1 MLNPLYNL
9 VGKAI
14 GFFHGAIFSHIFGYN
29 SFFSWALSIVLLTM
43 VVRLILFPLFVKQ
56 IKSQRTMQVM
66 QPRIKEIR
74 EKYKHD
80 KPKMNEELMALQKEH
95 GNPLLGC
102 LPIFAQIPLF
112 IALFHVLRALQPR
125 TIDPKLLALFHC
137 PTTYKNISGTG
148 YVLVETS
155 GLDCKQVTSFANAK
169 LFDVSLSA
177 SFRSPASLLEYL
189 NISGTAVKI
198 FAGVLIVLM
207 CATTFLTQKQIIGR
221 QGPVDAQQRMQ
232 QRIILYLI
240 PAGLLFSGTLFPLG
254 VLLYWL
260 TTNLWS
266 MGQQFFVLKRM
277 PPPGVALAKG
287 GGKSGPAGKADSSA
301 SPSRAAVRRPPAAR
315 VPPGK
320 ATGAAGKDPE
330 QGRDATDKNAG
341 KGNRKPDSEPGGSD
355 ASGPAG
361 KGRGA
366 GQGADG
372 QGADGQST
380 KEPAATGDGA
390 RKPPSGRQPPPGEAA
405 QRPPSP
411 SVASSQSRRPA
422 GNRPTKKRGKGQR
435 RGGRH

>member
-1 MLNPLYNL
+1 
-9 VGKAI
+9 
-14 GFFHGAIFSHIFGYN
+14 
-29 SFFSWALSIVLLTM
+29 
-43 VVRLILFPLFVKQ
+43 
-56 IKSQRTMQVM
+56 
-66 QPRIKEIR
+66 
-74 EKYKHD
+74 
-80 KPKMNEELMALQKEH
+80 MALQKEH

-125 TIDPKLLALFHC
+125 TIDPKMLALFHC

-366 GQGADG
+366 GQGAGGATDRVPTGRVRKSPLRQVMESASRLRGGSHHPVRRRNALLPRRSLRPNRGGPRAIG
-372 QGADGQST
+372 QPRSVERASVGVVGI
-380 KEPAATGDGA
+380 
-390 RKPPSGRQPPPGEAA
+390 RPSGVIPSLAPVSTERCG
-405 QRPPSP
+405 RP
-411 SVASSQSRRPA
+411 
-422 GNRPTKKRGKGQR
+422 
-435 RGGRH
+435 HDE

>member
-1 MLNPLYNL
+1 MLNPLYNI
-9 VGKAI
+9 VGKTI

-29 SFFSWALSIVLLTM
+29 SFFAWALSIVLLTM

-80 KPKMNEELMALQKEH
+80 KQKMNEELMALQKEH

-125 TIDPKLLALFHC
+125 HIDPATLAQYHC
-137 PTTYKNISGTG
+137 PGTFKNISGTG
-148 YVLVETS
+148 YILVETS

-177 SFRSPASLLEYL
+177 SFRSPASLLQYL
-189 NISGTAVKI
+189 DISGTAVKI

-207 CATTFLTQKQIIGR
+207 CTTTFLTQKQIIGR

-277 PPPGVALAKG
+277 PPPGVAMTKG
-287 GGKSGPAGKADSSA
+287 RGKA
-301 SPSRAAVRRPPAAR
+301 SPATKSDAAAPPSHSTVRRQPDR
-315 VPPGK
+315 TTPGK
-320 ATGAAGKDPE
+320 TKPTPPTEMGREKDTAG
-330 QGRDATDKNAG
+330 KNAG
-341 KGNRKPDSEPGGSD
+341 TGNRKPTGQAAEPVPGGEPSNGRLD
-355 ASGPAG
+355 GQTDDKRAAEPAG
-361 KGRGA
+361 
-366 GQGADG
+366 
-372 QGADGQST
+372 
-380 KEPAATGDGA
+380 TGDGE
-390 RKPPSGRQPPPGEAA
+390 RKPPAGRQP
-405 QRPPSP
+405 
-411 SVASSQSRRPA
+411 
-422 GNRPTKKRGKGQR
+422 
-435 RGGRH
+435 

>member
-1 MLNPLYNL
+1 MLNPLYNI
-9 VGKAI
+9 VGKTI

-29 SFFSWALSIVLLTM
+29 SFFAWALSIVLLTM

-80 KPKMNEELMALQKEH
+80 KQKMNEELMALQKEH

-125 TIDPKLLALFHC
+125 HIDPATLAQYHC
-137 PTTYKNISGTG
+137 PGTFKNISGTG
-148 YVLVETS
+148 YILVETS
-155 GLDCKQVTSFANAK
+155 GLDCKQVNSFANAK

-177 SFRSPASLLEYL
+177 SFRSPASLLQYL
-189 NISGTAVKI
+189 DISGTAVKI

-207 CATTFLTQKQIIGR
+207 CTTTFLTQKQIIGR

-277 PPPGVALAKG
+277 PPPGVAMTKG
-287 GGKSGPAGKADSSA
+287 RGKGSPATKSDAA
-301 SPSRAAVRRPPAAR
+301 APPSRSTVRRQLGARMSPGKGKPTPAA
-315 VPPGK
+315 PEAGPGEE
-320 ATGAAGKDPE
+320 AV
-330 QGRDATDKNAG
+330 DKNAG
-341 KGNRKPDSEPGGSD
+341 TSGRKP
-355 ASGPAG
+355 
-361 KGRGA
+361 A
-366 GQGADG
+366 GQSD
-372 QGADGQST
+372 
-380 KEPAATGDGA
+380 EPAAGGAPGQGGLDGQTDEKRTAEPAGTGDGE
-390 RKPPSGRQPPPGEAA
+390 RKPPVGRQPPPADSA
-405 QRPPSP
+405 KRPPSP
-411 SVASSQSRRPA
+411 SVASSQARRPA

>member
-1 MLNPLYNL
+1 VLNPLYNI
-9 VGKAI
+9 VGKTI
-14 GFFHGAIFSHIFGYN
+14 GFFHGKLFSPIFGYD
-29 SFFSWALSIVLLTM
+29 SFFAWALSIILLTM

-80 KPKMNEELMALQKEH
+80 KQKMNEELMALQKEH

-125 TIDPKLLALFHC
+125 TIEAAAKTLYHC
-137 PTTYKNISGTG
+137 QDTFKAIPGTG
-148 YVLVETS
+148 KGYILVETS
-155 GLDCKQVTSFANAK
+155 GLNCKQVQSFATAK
-169 LFDVSLSA
+169 LFDTTLSA
-177 SFRSPASLLEYL
+177 SFRSPASMLAYL
-189 NISGTAVKI
+189 DSSGTAVRI

-254 VLLYWL
+254 VLFYWL

-277 PPPGVALAKG
+277 PPPGVAMTKDR
-287 GGKSGPAGKADSSA
+287 GKATPGTKTDA
-301 SPSRAAVRRPPAAR
+301 AAPPSRATVRKPPAAR

-320 ATGAAGKDPE
+320 AKSAPAAKDPDPGKDARETDSGKTRGKRAEEADE
-330 QGRDATDKNAG
+330 QQAGRAD
-341 KGNRKPDSEPGGSD
+341 
-355 ASGPAG
+355 G
-361 KGRGA
+361 KGRLDSGA
-366 GQGADG
+366 ADG
-372 QGADGQST
+372 QVSP
-380 KEPAATGDGA
+380 EPAATGDGE
-390 RKPPSGRQPPPGEAA
+390 RKPPTGRQPPPGEAA
-405 QRPPSP
+405 KRPPP
-411 SVASSQSRRPA
+411 PPAASSQARRPA
-422 GNRPTKKRGKGQR
+422 GNRPSKKRGKGQR